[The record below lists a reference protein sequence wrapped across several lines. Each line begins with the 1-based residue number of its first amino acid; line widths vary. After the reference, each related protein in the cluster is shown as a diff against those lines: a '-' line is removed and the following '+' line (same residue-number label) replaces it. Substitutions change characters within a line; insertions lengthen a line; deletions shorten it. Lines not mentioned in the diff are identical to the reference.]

1 MNQKNTDI
9 QKIWR
14 GLKNLIFSIFLII
27 VTIALLFYLYN
38 ASDFRGFDLERAMFE
53 HQDAVVFAI
62 AVFGVEFVLL
72 LISIYRIAKSL
83 NKNAS
88 AWLIACVA
96 FPMVLYVAVIYFF
109 ILGVYNI
116 LKIKFIKNVE
126 PSPSSS
132 VRSPL
137 G

>member
-14 GLKNLIFSIFLII
+14 GLKNLIFSISLII

-62 AVFGVEFVLL
+62 AVFGAEFVLL
-72 LISIYRIAKSL
+72 LLSIYRVAKSL
-83 NKNAS
+83 DKNAA

-96 FPMVLYVAVIYFF
+96 FPMVLYVAIIYLS

-116 LKIKFIKNVE
+116 IKIKFTKNVE